1 RRSAGERLLS
11 PRHNK
16 GLPGHAEME
25 GKTLFFKFN
34 TGPSGHG
41 APAALGEAMA
51 LKHAGAGEVKVFAM
65 EGEGGHTAGAHHEV
79 KNSAWGLGLANLV
92 YLFDWNDHA
101 IDHRACSE
109 VVHGSPKEWFE
120 SYGWRV
126 AGTEKG
132 EDFAAITRCL
142 LQIVHAEST
151 GGRPGCV
158 WIKTRKGRGYHKFDY
173 HSHGKAHAR
182 NSEL

>member
-1 RRSAGERLLS
+1 
-11 PRHNK
+11 
-16 GLPGHAEME
+16 
-25 GKTLFFKFN
+25 
-34 TGPSGHG
+34 
-41 APAALGEAMA
+41 
-51 LKHAGAGEVKVFAM
+51 
-65 EGEGGHTAGAHHEV
+65 
-79 KNSAWGLGLANLV
+79 
-92 YLFDWNDHA
+92 
-101 IDHRACSE
+101 
-109 VVHGSPKEWFE
+109 
-120 SYGWRV
+120 V

-182 NSEL
+182 NSELFWKCRQDFSDKYGVTWRRHGDTNDPGEKRCREQTKKWFQP